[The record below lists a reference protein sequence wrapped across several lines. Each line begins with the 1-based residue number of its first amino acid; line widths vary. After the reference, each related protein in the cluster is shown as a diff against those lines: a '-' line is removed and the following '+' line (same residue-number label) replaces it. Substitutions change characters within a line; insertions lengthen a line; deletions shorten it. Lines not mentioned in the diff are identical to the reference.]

1 MKKSELSVVIFML
14 AFCGFFYYQTV
25 QLPPEAQSYP
35 KFVIGLLAVLSIL
48 QLVKML
54 VGCHGKLAII
64 NDHAE
69 VWKGFLPKQ
78 FFTFFGACIL
88 FFILMYFVGFYPA
101 TLLFLIGMLKY
112 FHINNKIILLTL
124 VIMLAMIYLV
134 FTMFLN
140 VPLPEGE
147 LLGEIL

>member
-1 MKKSELSVVIFML
+1 MKKSEFSVVLFML

-25 QLPPEAQSYP
+25 QLPAEAQSYP
-35 KFVIGLLAVLSIL
+35 KFVIGLLAVLSVL

-64 NDHAE
+64 NDDAE

-78 FFTFFGACIL
+78 FFTFLCACIL
-88 FFILMYFVGFYPA
+88 FFIFMYFIGFYPA
-101 TLLFLIGMLKY
+101 SLLFLIGMLKY
-112 FHINNKIILLTL
+112 FHIHNKIIILTL
-124 VIMLAMIYLV
+124 IVMLVMIYVV
-134 FTMFLN
+134 FTTFLN

-147 LLGEIL
+147 LMGEFL